1 MSGGWDARE
10 WLDSVREA
18 VRLLEVEQTTRQLRH
33 ERCYAISDPLAHDG
47 PGAGSS
53 DPMGRV
59 DVAVDAEAGYAER
72 IEQLTGDIA
81 DCRAVVAGL
90 HKAGMDDEAYAVELH
105 VLHRM
110 SWPDAAESASQSV
123 ATIRRRYD
131 VACDVLQTVGLS
143 RAKAGDFS
151 RIQASTTI

>member
-10 WLDSVREA
+10 WLDGVRDA

-81 DCRAVVAGL
+81 DCKAVVAGL
-90 HKAGMDDEAYAVELH
+90 HRGGMDDEAYMVELH
-105 VLHRM
+105 VLQRLSWQDVAVTAHM
-110 SWPDAAESASQSV
+110 SP
-123 ATIRRRYD
+123 ATAQRRYYIAAD
-131 VACDVLQTVGLS
+131 LLQTVGLS
-143 RAKAGDFS
+143 CAKSGDFS
-151 RIQASTTI
+151 RIDAVS